1 MSYDNAMK
9 GVLFKDEARK
19 SDKHP
24 LYTGS
29 ATIDGVEYFMDAWV
43 NKSDKTGKSFMSL
56 KFKAKDKQPGTKGT
70 GPGTKNPPKTGT
82 GFDDMDDDIPF

>member
-1 MSYDNAMK
+1 MSYDNELK

-43 NKSDKTGKSFMSL
+43 NKSEKTGKSFMSL
-56 KFKAKDKQPGTKGT
+56 KFKAKDKQPGTKPT
-70 GPGTKNPPKTGT
+70 PKAQPKTNT

>member
-1 MSYDNAMK
+1 MSYDNELK
-9 GVLFKDEARK
+9 GVLFKDEERK

-43 NKSDKTGKSFMSL
+43 NKSEKTGKSFMSL
-56 KFKAKDKQPGTKGT
+56 KFKAKDKQSGAKQSAKTQ
-70 GPGTKNPPKTGT
+70 PKTNT
-82 GFDDMDDDIPF
+82 GFDDMDDSIPF